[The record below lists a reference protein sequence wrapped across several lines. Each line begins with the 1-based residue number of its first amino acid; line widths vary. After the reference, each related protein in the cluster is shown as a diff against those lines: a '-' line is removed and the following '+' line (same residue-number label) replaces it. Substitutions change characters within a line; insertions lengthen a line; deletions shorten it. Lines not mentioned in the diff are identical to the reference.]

1 MCMMEELMP
10 MIGSSVPSPSLLA
23 VTLSLTESVLQ
34 NFGKHCS
41 NVLNTV
47 PVVDI
52 NNHFDINDKSLV
64 ICNTHLLSISDD
76 GKIWDWLLTAE
87 GETPKE
93 KTNPNIISE
102 ANDEVTSAP
111 DPNLDSIFKQPE
123 DARRSTSRLSN
134 PCITQDK
141 LLFKVGA
148 NRVVSTNNITVFVVG
163 KLIYYFYAFNLTY
176 GG

>member
-10 MIGSSVPSPSLLA
+10 LTGSSIPSPSLLA
-23 VTLSLTESVLQ
+23 VTLSLSESVLQ

-52 NNHFDINDKSLV
+52 NNHFEINEKSLV

-87 GETPKE
+87 ASTETSKE
-93 KTNPNIISE
+93 KTNSNIVSE
-102 ANDEVTSAP
+102 ANNEATSAP
-111 DPNLDSIFKQPE
+111 DPILDSIFKQPE
-123 DARRSTSRLSN
+123 DVRRSTSRLSN
-134 PCITQDK
+134 PSLTQDK
-141 LLFKVGA
+141 ILFKVGA
-148 NRVVSTNNITVFVVG
+148 NLIVSTGNVSIFLLG
-163 KLIYYFYAFNLTY
+163 KLIYYFYAFI
-176 GG
+176 

>member
-10 MIGSSVPSPSLLA
+10 LIGASVPSPSLLA

-47 PVVDI
+47 PVMDI
-52 NNHFDINDKSLV
+52 NNHIDINDKTLV

-87 GETPKE
+87 GSTETPKE
-93 KTNPNIISE
+93 KTNSNIISE
-102 ANDEVTSAP
+102 ANNEITSAP
-111 DPNLDSIFKQPE
+111 DPILDSIFKQPE

-134 PCITQDK
+134 PCVTQDK

-148 NRVVSTNNITVFVVG
+148 
-163 KLIYYFYAFNLTY
+163 KLIV
-176 GG
+176 

>member
-10 MIGSSVPSPSLLA
+10 LIGASVPSPSLLA

-52 NNHFDINDKSLV
+52 NNHFDFNEKPLV

-87 GETPKE
+87 GSTETPKE
-93 KTNPNIISE
+93 KTNSNIISE
-102 ANDEVTSAP
+102 ANNEVTSAP
-111 DPNLDSIFKQPE
+111 EPFPMLDSIFKQPE
-123 DARRSTSRLSN
+123 DVTRSTSRLSN
-134 PCITQDK
+134 PCVTQDK
-141 LLFKVGA
+141 ILFKVGA
-148 NRVVSTNNITVFVVG
+148 N
-163 KLIYYFYAFNLTY
+163 LIVW
-176 GG
+176 